1 MRFHLCSRNVVR
13 ASASP
18 RKPAEKGWLW
28 TQSGGT
34 IRNRLKEKNFRPKKS
49 MGQNFME
56 DDSVIRDIVD
66 YSGVHGSCIVVEVGP
81 GTGAMTKQLV
91 KSGARVY
98 AVEKD
103 DRLFRYLINESQ
115 DIEDDEDLKETR
127 GMAHAVSENLTVL
140 HQDVLKV
147 DLGKVARDARA
158 LYFPEDSNNESER
171 ILLMGNLPYNI
182 TRDFL
187 MKALPMGEE
196 YSTLLLMLQHE
207 VAVRL
212 IENSPGS
219 TDWRAMNIILQ
230 YYCDAK
236 YVFRV
241 DRFKYTPVPKVD
253 GALVELQLKS
263 KSERKPVPC
272 EKDFISLVKR
282 GFLQKRK
289 MLSNALRPTL
299 EGPEIQEC
307 LKQCGLP
314 VDARAQSLSL
324 DEFVALSWAIHEY
337 QKA

>member
-1 MRFHLCSRNVVR
+1 
-13 ASASP
+13 
-18 RKPAEKGWLW
+18 
-28 TQSGGT
+28 
-34 IRNRLKEKNFRPKKS
+34 
-49 MGQNFME
+49 
-56 DDSVIRDIVD
+56 
-66 YSGVHGSCIVVEVGP
+66 
-81 GTGAMTKQLV
+81 
-91 KSGARVY
+91 
-98 AVEKD
+98 
-103 DRLFRYLINESQ
+103 
-115 DIEDDEDLKETR
+115 
-127 GMAHAVSENLTVL
+127 
-140 HQDVLKV
+140 
-147 DLGKVARDARA
+147 
-158 LYFPEDSNNESER
+158 
-171 ILLMGNLPYNI
+171 
-182 TRDFL
+182 
-187 MKALPMGEE
+187 MGEE

-219 TDWRAMNIILQ
+219 TDWRAMNIFCSIIATPSMSL
-230 YYCDAK
+230 
-236 YVFRV
+236 V

>member
-1 MRFHLCSRNVVR
+1 MRVHIYYRNAVL

-18 RKPAEKGWLW
+18 RKPPEKGWLW
-28 TQSGGT
+28 TQGT
-34 IRNRLKEKNFRPKKS
+34 IRNRLQEKNFRPKKS

-56 DDSVIRDIVD
+56 DDSVIRDIVE
-66 YSGVHGSCIVVEVGP
+66 YSGVDGSCIVVEVGP

-91 KSGARVY
+91 KCGARVY

-103 DRLFRYLINESQ
+103 DRLFRYLTTDESQ
-115 DIEDDEDLKETR
+115 EMEEGVNLKETR
-127 GMAHAVSENLTVL
+127 GMEHVVSENLTVL
-140 HQDVLKV
+140 HDDVLKV

-158 LYFPEDSNNESER
+158 LYFLEDSNKDTER

-187 MKALPMGEE
+187 IKALPMGEE

-219 TDWRAMNIILQ
+219 TDWRAINIILQ

-253 GALVELQLKS
+253 GALVELRLKS

-272 EKDFISLVKR
+272 EKEFISLVKR

-299 EGPEIQEC
+299 EGPEIQAC
-307 LKQCGLP
+307 LSTCGLP

-324 DEFVALSWAIHEY
+324 DEFVALSWAINEY
-337 QKA
+337 QKT